1 VGAATTQPQ
10 NGLDAAGAP
19 YDPEAK
25 TMHLYRK
32 VIPKI
37 AREIVRTLNSKG
49 DIVVDDGQLDEA
61 ELDIAAVMVEHCNQ
75 EDRIT
80 QEAKDAIARRGLP
93 HERFAQVKKGL
104 ADARGVKLG
113 DDGIEEVINLMIQG
127 LFNSKNIA
135 EVFAEDNLLRKFI
148 KETLVKYLSVD
159 EELDRDARGR
169 LKNLR
174 EGTLE
179 WDIEYE
185 RTVTQLK
192 RQKGII

>member
-1 VGAATTQPQ
+1 
-10 NGLDAAGAP
+10 
-19 YDPEAK
+19 
-25 TMHLYRK
+25 MHLYRK

-49 DIVVDDGQLDEA
+49 DIIVDDGNLDEA
-61 ELDIAAVMVEHCNQ
+61 ELDLAAVMVEHCNQ

-113 DDGIEEVINLMIQG
+113 DDGVEDVINHMIEA
-127 LFNSKNIA
+127 LFSSKNIA
-135 EVFAEDNLLRKFI
+135 EVFAEDTALRKFF
-148 KETLVKYLSVD
+148 KEVLQKYLAVD
-159 EELDRDARGR
+159 EDLDRDARAR
-169 LKNLR
+169 IKNLR

-192 RQKGII
+192 RQKGLI

>member
-1 VGAATTQPQ
+1 
-10 NGLDAAGAP
+10 
-19 YDPEAK
+19 
-25 TMHLYRK
+25 MHLYRK

-49 DIVVDDGQLDEA
+49 DILVDDGNLDEA
-61 ELDIAAVMVEHCNQ
+61 ELDLAAVMVEHCNQ

-113 DDGIEEVINLMIQG
+113 DDGVEDVINHMIEA
-127 LFNSKNIA
+127 LFSSKNIA
-135 EVFAEDNLLRKFI
+135 EVFAEDTTLRKFF
-148 KETLVKYLSVD
+148 KEVLQKYLAVD
-159 EELDRDARGR
+159 EDLDRDARAR
-169 LKNLR
+169 IKNLR

-192 RQKGII
+192 RQKGLI